1 MKKNRN
7 KMARKEPVLMNNL
20 IWAANLFFL
29 VACLAALTQFLAIT
43 FVPGLVIGLAVAS
56 FLYYRNRTEKNAIG
70 ASLVVNFIVLYA
82 TVIIV
87 SYFLWN
93 NLLREGELAI
103 TKYIVV
109 LFFLLG
115 LGAIGLLLRLLWIDN
130 KSSNT
135 KLHVKDIMSGP
146 SLLISFCVAAVL
158 TDLNLIVFSIINEGT
173 QLAFLREKFLERGL
187 IPPLC
192 LILFYWEAILL
203 LGKYYISRKSLVT
216 TSDNQLIA
224 LWKEYKKAQ
233 KAKLSQDILVR
244 KFVDM
249 AWQANESFYF
259 FPRYIN
265 WAIPILGFIGT
276 VLGISLAAGEIGN
289 LVGSN
294 SVNIGDSINAAMQ
307 PLGIAFDTT
316 LIALSLSIFLA
327 FMYTLL
333 QRWEEQRFLFL
344 EDYIAAIK

>member
-1 MKKNRN
+1 
-7 KMARKEPVLMNNL
+7 MNNL
-20 IWAANLFFL
+20 VWVTNLFFL
-29 VACLAALTQFLAIT
+29 VACLATLTQFLAIT
-43 FVPGLVIGLAVAS
+43 FVPGLMIGLAFAA
-56 FLYYRNRTEKNAIG
+56 FLHYYQRKEGKALG
-70 ASLVVNFIVLYA
+70 LALMVNFVVLYA
-82 TVIIV
+82 TVILV

-93 NLLREGELAI
+93 NLLREGTLAI
-103 TKYIVV
+103 AKYIVV

-115 LGAIGLLLRLLWIDN
+115 LGAIGLLLRLGQGDER
-130 KSSNT
+130 STTESR
-135 KLHVKDIMSGP
+135 VKDIMSGP
-146 SLLISFCVAAVL
+146 SLAISFCVAAIL
-158 TDLNLIVFSIINEGT
+158 TDLNLIIFFVINEET
-173 QLAFLREKFLERGL
+173 QLVFLREKFLERGL

-192 LILFYWEAILL
+192 LVLFYWEAILL
-203 LGKYYISRKSLVT
+203 LGKYYISRKSLT
-216 TSDNQLIA
+216 IGADNELVL
-224 LWKEYKKAQ
+224 LWKKYKKAQ
-233 KAKLSQDILVR
+233 QVKPSQENLAR
-244 KFVDM
+244 KFVDL

-294 SVNIGDSINAAMQ
+294 SVNIGDSINAAMR

-333 QRWEEQRFLFL
+333 QRWEEHRFLFL
-344 EDYIAAIK
+344 EDTIAAIK